1 MADTARGIASKIC
14 LYACVRVLAS
24 LAWFLV
30 STRNTQGFD
39 LQRFYHMAYA
49 LVKSFG
55 NFTVYNAIVFMGTP
69 ICTFLKRSKLV
80 SPLKRLK
87 VRQNA
92 FSNSY
97 NDFLN

>member
-39 LQRFYHMAYA
+39 LQRFCHMAYA

-69 ICTFLKRSKLV
+69 ICTFLKKKQTGFAIKTIKGANKMHSRTVIMTS
-80 SPLKRLK
+80 
-87 VRQNA
+87 
-92 FSNSY
+92 
-97 NDFLN
+97 

>member
-1 MADTARGIASKIC
+1 MSVFMCKGTG
-14 LYACVRVLAS
+14 VTG
-24 LAWFLV
+24 LV
-30 STRNTQGFD
+30 SSFNLKYTGPRVD
-39 LQRFYHMAYA
+39 LQRFCHMGYA